1 MLNYRWKKKILYTLL
16 IILAVFITYAAYVI
30 NNPVSPLET
39 VSSNDSDVSITYSR
53 PFKNDRLIFGN
64 ASDEALVLYDNYWR
78 TGANRHTYIENNRDL
93 SIDGNTLFPG
103 KYSIYTIPGENE
115 WEVFFNSNV
124 KYFGVSRP
132 NESDDIL
139 SVKVPVVKLLNEIEQ
154 FTIEFENDSIFNY
167 ISLKWDLTKVMIP
180 FK

>member
-1 MLNYRWKKKILYTLL
+1 MKKKILYTLL
-16 IILAVFITYAAYVI
+16 IIIAVFLTYAAYMI

-39 VSSNDSDVSITYSR
+39 VSSVDSDVSITYSR

-64 ASDEALVLYDNYWR
+64 ASDEALVPFDNYWR
-78 TGANRHTYIENNRDL
+78 TGANKHTYIENNRDL

-132 NESDDIL
+132 NESDDVF

-154 FTIEFENDSIFNY
+154 FTIEFENDSILNY

>member
-1 MLNYRWKKKILYTLL
+1 MKRKIVYSLL
-16 IILAVFITYAAYVI
+16 IIVGIFLTYATYVV

-39 VSSNDSDVSITYSR
+39 VTLNEDSDVSVTYSR

-64 ASDEALVLYDNYWR
+64 SYDEALVPYGDYWR
-78 TGANRHTYIENNRDL
+78 TGANRHTYIENNIDL
-93 SIDGNTLFPG
+93 NVDGNTLFPG

-115 WEVFFNSNV
+115 WEVYFNSNV
-124 KYFGVSRP
+124 NYLGVSRP
-132 NESDDIL
+132 NESDDL
-139 SVKVPVVKLLNEIEQ
+139 FSVKVPVIKLLNEIDQ

>member
-1 MLNYRWKKKILYTLL
+1 MKRKIIYSLL
-16 IILAVFITYAAYVI
+16 IIVAIFLTYIAYVI

-39 VSSNDSDVSITYSR
+39 VILNQDSDVSITYSR

-64 ASDEALVLYDNYWR
+64 SSDEALVPYGDYWR
-78 TGANRHTYIENNRDL
+78 TGANRHTYIENNIDL
-93 SIDGNTLFPG
+93 NIDGNTLFPG
-103 KYSIYTIPGENE
+103 KYSIYTIPGENG
-115 WEVFFNSNV
+115 WEVYFNSNV
-124 KYFGVSRP
+124 NYLGVSRP
-132 NESDDIL
+132 NESDDL
-139 SVKVPVVKLLNEIEQ
+139 FSVKVPVIKLLNQIDQ

>member
-1 MLNYRWKKKILYTLL
+1 MSLIRKILIGFFIGLAIGAGYTLYL
-16 IILAVFITYAAYVI
+16 I
-30 NNPVSPLET
+30 NNPTSPLET
-39 VSSNDSDVSITYSR
+39 IKLNEADDVSITYSR
-53 PFKNDRLIFGN
+53 PYKKDRLIFGN
-64 ASDEALVLYDNYWR
+64 GSDEALVPFDNYWR
-78 TGANRHTYIENNRDL
+78 TGANRHTYIENSKDL
-93 SIDGNTLFPG
+93 SIDGNILSSG

-124 KYFGVSRP
+124 NYLGVSRP
-132 NESDDIL
+132 SESDDIL
-139 SVKVPVVKLLNEIEQ
+139 SVKVPVIKLLNEIEQ

>member
-1 MLNYRWKKKILYTLL
+1 MKKKILYTLL
-16 IILAVFITYAAYVI
+16 IIIAVFLTYAAYII
-30 NNPVSPLET
+30 NNPFSPLET
-39 VSSNDSDVSITYSR
+39 VSSVDSDVSITYSR

-64 ASDEALVLYDNYWR
+64 ASDEALVPFDNYWR
-78 TGANRHTYIENNRDL
+78 TGANKHTYIENNRDL

-132 NESDDIL
+132 NESDDVF

-154 FTIEFENDSIFNY
+154 FTIEFENDSILNY

>member
-1 MLNYRWKKKILYTLL
+1 MKRKILYSLV
-16 IILAVFITYAAYVI
+16 IILAVFVTYIAYVI

-39 VSSNDSDVSITYSR
+39 VGLDDSDVSITYSR
-53 PFKNDRLIFGN
+53 PFKNGRLIFGN
-64 ASDEALVLYDNYWR
+64 ASNEALVPYENYWR
-78 TGANRHTYIENNRDL
+78 TGANRHTYIENNIDL
-93 SIDGNTLFPG
+93 NIDGNTLSAG
-103 KYSIYTIPGENE
+103 KYSMYTIPGENE

-124 KYFGVSRP
+124 NYFGVSRP

-167 ISLKWDLTKVMIP
+167 ISLKWDLTKVVIP